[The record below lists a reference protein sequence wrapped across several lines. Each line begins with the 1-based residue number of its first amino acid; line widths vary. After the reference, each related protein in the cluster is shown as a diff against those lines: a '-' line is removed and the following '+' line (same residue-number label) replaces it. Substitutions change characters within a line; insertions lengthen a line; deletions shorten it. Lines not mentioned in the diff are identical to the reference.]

1 MKKITYSYMG
11 GKARITEWLLDHF
24 PYEGRNYIEPF
35 AGKGNVFFAA
45 VQRLSYKGWS
55 LNDKYSTDFFK
66 AVLEADLSKLP
77 ETLKPEDEFILPNTG
92 GYIPLLLESVVS
104 YGGKGYKSSGCRID
118 WRWRY
123 DKNRLVD
130 KFLRSREF
138 LKKATITPY
147 DWREFL
153 AMWQGWLPEEQRWE
167 QYPPHG
173 MLPDEFKPGLKM
185 CPDDFIY
192 FDPPYFDTKSAYPQI
207 NHYCLIDY
215 CNWLNDHGIRWAISG
230 YDCFVYEDNL
240 EYKWKHQIERNVE
253 MTSVNGE
260 LTPAIETLW
269 TNY

>member
-1 MKKITYSYMG
+1 MG

-24 PYEGRNYIEPF
+24 PYEGKRYIEPF

-45 VQRLSYKGWS
+45 VQRLSYTWWF
-55 LNDKYSTDFFK
+55 LNDRYTCPFFE
-66 AVLEADLSKLP
+66 AILQADLQRLP
-77 ETLKPEDEFILPNTG
+77 DRLEPEHEFILPNTEG
-92 GYIPLLLESVVS
+92 HIPILLESIIS

-123 DKNRLVD
+123 DKNRLID
-130 KFLRSREF
+130 KFLRSRQL
-138 LKKATITPY
+138 LKKAQITPY

-153 AMWQGWLPEEQRWE
+153 ATFSGWIPEQQKWE
-167 QYPPHG
+167 DDRVMSQE
-173 MLPDEFKPGLKM
+173 EFKPGLKLY
-185 CPDDFIY
+185 PDDFIY

-207 NHYCLIDY
+207 NHWSLIDY
-215 CNWLNDHGIRWAISG
+215 CNWLNDNGVRWAISG